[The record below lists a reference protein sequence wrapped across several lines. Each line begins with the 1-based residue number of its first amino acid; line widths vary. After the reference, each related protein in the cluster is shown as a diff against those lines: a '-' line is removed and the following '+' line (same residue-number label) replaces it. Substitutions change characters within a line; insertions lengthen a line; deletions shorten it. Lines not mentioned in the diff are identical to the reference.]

1 MRTEDFINNYE
12 YLYYD
17 PSIRTENTKKY
28 EEFENFKM
36 NYYGKTDVSSE
47 DYKAKQKSI
56 LGINDLNGTDYNAE
70 KKIVE
75 EWLEFGKFDKIALA
89 WKAGKISFKNGELST
104 VGFEKDTYY
113 INGFGGHIPKNEF
126 EEYYNSLN
134 QENQDQIIKFVKE
147 NDWKNEYDVLN
158 RSPATNIGPVYNI
171 NTLFFLTKGKAPI
184 YDAFAH
190 KAVKSLLL
198 GIAPS
203 EVYLG
208 ANPNK
213 IETEKVV
220 LMYREYMLLL
230 KMFFPNEIHKE
241 GNDDMFISRE
251 LDRALWVYGHSIKQF
266 EMRLQ

>member
-1 MRTEDFINNYE
+1 MQTEEFIKKYE

-17 PSIRTENTKKY
+17 PSICTEDTKKY
-28 EEFENFKM
+28 EEFEKFKM
-36 NYYGKTDVSSE
+36 KYYGKTDVSSE
-47 DYKAKQKSI
+47 DYKVTQKSI
-56 LGINDLNGTDYNAE
+56 LGINNLNGTDYNAE

-104 VGFEKDTYY
+104 AGFEKDTDF
-113 INGFGGHIPKNEF
+113 INGYGRKIPMNEF
-126 EEYYNSLN
+126 EDYYNSLN

-147 NDWKNEYDVLN
+147 KDWKNAYDVLN
-158 RSPATNIGPVYNI
+158 KSPATNIGPVYNI

-184 YDAFAH
+184 YDAFSH

-208 ANPNK
+208 ANPDK
-213 IETEKVV
+213 KETEKVV

-230 KMFFPNEIHKE
+230 KMLFPNEIHE
-241 GNDDMFISRE
+241 EENDDMFISRE